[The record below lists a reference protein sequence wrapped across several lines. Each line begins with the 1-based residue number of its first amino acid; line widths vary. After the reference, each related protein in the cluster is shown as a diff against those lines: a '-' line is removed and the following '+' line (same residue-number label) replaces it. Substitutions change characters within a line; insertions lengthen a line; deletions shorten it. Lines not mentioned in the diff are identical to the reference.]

1 MAKVQLIKKARKAWC
16 CQKCH
21 AEIKVGDPYYRAEV
35 NFGPVF
41 IRCTSCGL
49 KSYEATTSE
58 YTQRVG
64 QLVNEWVD
72 TYGVSE
78 DALEEIKSEIEE
90 IKDDVESRLDEMPD
104 QLRDSSSSGELL
116 QERLDNLESAYDD
129 LDAIDVDDMKREAVL
144 LEASVYG
151 CNMSVPYGAWMGNT
165 IRDAFWPPRSVT
177 TQVQD
182 FLYDH
187 EDFDYDEVI
196 ADDTFDNDLRDQIES
211 SFKDTLESAIED
223 AIGSLEY

>member
-72 TYGVSE
+72 IYGVNE
-78 DALEEIKSEIEE
+78 DALEDIKSEIEE
-90 IKDDVESRLDEMPD
+90 IRDEVESRLDEMPD

-116 QERLDNLESAYDD
+116 QERLDNLESAYAD
-129 LDAIDVDDMKREAVL
+129 LDAIDIDDMKREAVL
-144 LEASVYG
+144 EFDDDLVEHYG
-151 CNMSVPYGAWMGNT
+151 V
-165 IRDAFWPPRSVT
+165 DL
-177 TQVQD
+177 D
-182 FLYDH
+182 DH
-187 EDFDYDEVI
+187 DDFDYDEVI
-196 ADDTFDNDLRDQIES
+196 ADDTLDEDLKEQIES